1 MLNLEVWQLWL
12 IGGVILIILE
22 MFTFTFILA
31 SFGLAA
37 MITAIPAANGAST
50 NWQLTIFAISNV
62 VLLTLLR
69 PLAKKGLYRN
79 SEQRPTNANAIIGQ
93 TATVLEE
100 IADQHR
106 PGRVKLGS
114 EEWLALSSAAPVPPN
129 TIVEVVG
136 IDGATLVVR
145 PIIN

>member
-1 MLNLEVWQLWL
+1 MLNLEIWQLWL

-22 MFTFTFILA
+22 MFTFTFIFA
-31 SFGLAA
+31 SFGIAA
-37 MITAIPAANGAST
+37 MITAIPAANGFSVT
-50 NWQLTIFAISNV
+50 GQLAIFAISNV
-62 VLLTLLR
+62 ILLFLLR
-69 PLAKKGLYRN
+69 PLAKNGLYRN

-114 EEWLALSSAAPVPPN
+114 EEWLALSSAGPLPPN
-129 TIVEVVG
+129 TIVEVIS
-136 IDGATLVVR
+136 IDGATLIVS
-145 PIIN
+145 PILN